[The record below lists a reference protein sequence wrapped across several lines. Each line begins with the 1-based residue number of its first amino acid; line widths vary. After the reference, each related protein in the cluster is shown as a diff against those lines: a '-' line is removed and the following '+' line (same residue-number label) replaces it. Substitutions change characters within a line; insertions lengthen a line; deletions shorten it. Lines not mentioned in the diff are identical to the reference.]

1 MIMKTTKI
9 FILALAALTFA
20 ACSESYLETLPQG
33 GTLTTEQ
40 FNSLEDAL
48 EGTAISVYPLLYE
61 YGSGHDEFGERAID
75 MYTDL
80 LSGDMAMPKATYGWF
95 ELDARGYSRA
105 YRTAYIWSHYYGII
119 RLCNLAI
126 NAVEANGVPALPEA
140 GASLAGDAA
149 KQGFYYGQFLT
160 LRGWAYASLMQ
171 YYIETSDEVVY
182 ATEKAIPVY
191 NENYTSSGE
200 VTGHARSTADE
211 VYQQIESDLLTAIQ
225 YLDAFGVY
233 VSRTSKLEV
242 DADVARAHLAYAY
255 LNWGGH
261 DAEALQYA
269 QEIIARGN
277 FSILPNAEVLTNGFN
292 DSKTKSWMWA
302 EEVTVDNSTALASFF
317 GQCDVYSY
325 SYASVGDTKG
335 IDSKLYDEV
344 VAKGWDIRA
353 AWWAPASHD
362 FPYAPIGKF
371 FSPAGKVVGGDY
383 DWLADQVFLRVES
396 AHLIAAEAA
405 YNTGDLATAVS
416 YLDNIMS
423 QRIAEGASDKYD
435 AYKASLTNVDAV
447 KEALVYNWRVEMW
460 GEGYSL
466 QLFRRLQKQKTLG
479 TNQFRKNE
487 TLNSGDINYT
497 FTIPSAEYT
506 YNQKLNAETLT
517 TKE

>member
-1 MIMKTTKI
+1 MKTTKI
-9 FILALAALTFA
+9 FILALAALTFT
-20 ACSESYLETLPQG
+20 ACSEDFLQTYPQG
-33 GTLTTEQ
+33 GTLTTDQ

-48 EGTAISVYPLLYE
+48 EGTAISVYPLLYA
-61 YGSGHDEFGERAID
+61 YGGDHDTFGERSID

-95 ELDARGYSRA
+95 ELDARGLTRA
-105 YRTAYIWSHYYGII
+105 YRTAYIWSHYYSII

-126 NAVEANGVPALPEA
+126 NAVESNGIPAIPEL
-140 GASLAGDAA
+140 GAEVAESVA

-171 YYIETSDEVVY
+171 YYIEASDEVVY

-200 VTGHARSTADE
+200 VTGHARSTGDE
-211 VYQQIESDLLTAIQ
+211 VYQQIESDLITAVQ
-225 YLDAFGVY
+225 YLDAFGAY
-233 VSRTSKLEV
+233 VTRTSKLEV

-269 QEIIARGN
+269 QEIIDRGN
-277 FSILPNAEVLTNGFN
+277 FSILPNSEVLTNGFN

-302 EEVTVDNSTALASFF
+302 EEVTIDNSTSLASFF
-317 GQCDVYSY
+317 GQCDIYSY

-335 IDSKLYDEV
+335 IDSKLYSDI
-344 VAKGWDIRA
+344 VATGWDIRA
-353 AWWAPASHD
+353 DWWAPSSHE

-371 FSPAGKVVGGDY
+371 FSPEGKVVSGDY
-383 DWLADQVFLRVES
+383 NWLADQVFLRVES
-396 AHLIAAEAA
+396 AYLIAAEAA
-405 YNTGDLATAVS
+405 YNTGDLSTAVS
-416 YLDNIMS
+416 YLDDIMS
-423 QRIAEGASDKYD
+423 ERIAEGASDKYD
-435 AYKASLTNVDAV
+435 AYKASLTSSDAV
-447 KEALVYNWRVEMW
+447 KEALIYNWRVEMW

-466 QLFRRLQKQKTLG
+466 QLFRRLQKSKTLG
-479 TNQFRKNE
+479 TNQFRSGQ

-497 FTIPSAEYT
+497 FSIPSSEYT
-506 YNQKLNAETLT
+506 YNQKLSMETLVSQ
-517 TKE
+517 E